1 MDARVLI
8 LEVAERHD
16 AIIKLKNEL
25 NDMEEQLKQKDAH
38 IQFKDEIIKELRRER
53 RDIFKVFFFC
63 CSNQMNDHHIVS
75 IYFIFKN

>member
-1 MDARVLI
+1 MFFIFQAALDARVLI

-53 RDIFKVFFFC
+53 REVFKVSFFLPNNNNFQ
-63 CSNQMNDHHIVS
+63 CS
-75 IYFIFKN
+75 